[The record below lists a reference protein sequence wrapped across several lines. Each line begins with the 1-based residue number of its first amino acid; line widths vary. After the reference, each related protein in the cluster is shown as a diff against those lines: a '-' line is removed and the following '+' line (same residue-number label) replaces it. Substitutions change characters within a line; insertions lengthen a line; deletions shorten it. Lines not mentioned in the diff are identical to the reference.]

1 MKFAKE
7 AIMSKLEELK
17 DQIKEVKEKTK
28 ILKAENSKLKDELES
43 LWSMMDELK
52 SADIKNWSHLVKN
65 LQKDIMEKT
74 LMTTTKKADC

>member
-1 MKFAKE
+1 MT
-7 AIMSKLEELK
+7 KLEELK
-17 DQIKEVKEKTK
+17 KQIKEVKEKTK
-28 ILKAENSKLKDELES
+28 ILKAENNKLKDELGS

-52 SADIKNWSHLVKN
+52 AADIKNWSHLVKN